1 MSHLIYTAYQ
11 AEGLTPTQ
19 KSVFNT
25 IVIHAE
31 AETNEA
37 WPSNQTLADETSFSV
52 RSVQNAIQALLKLG
66 YISIEYEGH
75 KMPNGEFHT
84 TKRII
89 KILPENWMV
98 PDDKKGRKRI
108 SAQDPAVL
116 DGSIQLKH
124 KR

>member
-1 MSHLIYTAYQ
+1 V
-11 AEGLTPTQ
+11 EGLTPTQ

-31 AETNEA
+31 TETNEA
-37 WPSNQTLADETSFSV
+37 WPSNQTLADETSLSV
-52 RSVQNAIQALLKLG
+52 RSVQNAIQALLKLE

-75 KMPNGEFHT
+75 KMPNGKFLT

-89 KILPENWMV
+89 KILPDNWMV

-108 SAQDPAVL
+108 SAQDPAIL
-116 DGSIQLKH
+116 DGSILLVH

>member
-31 AETNEA
+31 TETNEA
-37 WPSNQTLADETSFSV
+37 WPSNQTLADETALSV
-52 RSVQNAIQALLKLG
+52 RSVQNAIQALLKLE

-75 KMPNGEFHT
+75 KMPNGKFLT

-89 KILPENWMV
+89 KILPDNWMI

-108 SAQDPAVL
+108 NALDPAVL
-116 DGSIQLKH
+116 DGTVQLVH